1 MEILLQKVYDQE
13 NLSKEEM
20 TMIATEIFEGRLSK
34 TKIAAF
40 LMALKVKGETAEEMA
55 ESRRRCNEWLFK
67 SLFQPGQR
75 WIIAEQV
82 EINPIVLILVL
93 RRLLFLRLRDSGCE
107 TWE

>member
-20 TMIATEIFEGRLSK
+20 NIIATEIFEGRLSK

-55 ESRRRCNEWLFK
+55 
-67 SLFQPGQR
+67 G
-75 WIIAEQV
+75 IAQAMQQV
-82 EINPIVLILVL
+82 AIQVAFPAGTAMDNCGTGG
-93 RRLLFLRLRDSGCE
+93 D
-107 TWE
+107 